1 MRQVGG
7 RSAFCSEAQGQLL
20 EGCSASTPRRQTTAP
35 CGLPCLPCLVVA
47 TQAIVQQMSGELERF
62 QRERAQE
69 MGYVLRDFALAQ
81 ARVSGDTARL
91 WASLV
96 PGLAAAAGGGSVGG
110 S

>member
-1 MRQVGG
+1 MV
-7 RSAFCSEAQGQLL
+7 
-20 EGCSASTPRRQTTAP
+20 
-35 CGLPCLPCLVVA
+35 VVA
-47 TQAIVQQMSGELERF
+47 SKVLGGEEAHLLALSPVVLPSRLTIPMLGCHPALQAIVQQMGGELERF

-96 PGLAAAAGGGSVGG
+96 PGLAAAAGGDGG
-110 S
+110 SGS